1 MVKTINDMKN
11 NIKLIDIVCVV
22 LDSRIPD
29 SSKNDIVF
37 DIAKDKPVILVLN
50 KSDLADMSKL
60 NEKVNEYKKQGY
72 ETVLTNANNGQGIND
87 LVNKIL
93 EVGKKT
99 KYANKTSDEYKNI
112 NAIYR
117 VLVSGIP
124 NVGKSTII
132 NKLAGKKAANVGNKP
147 GVTRSKQ
154 WIRIDKN
161 IELLDTP
168 GILWPKL
175 DENNAGLKLACT
187 GNIKEE
193 ILDIEELALY
203 IINYL
208 RQNENY
214 LKMLKDRY
222 KITESIDE
230 LEDYEVFELIG
241 QKRGAYLKGKEIDY
255 NKTAKIILD
264 EFKAGT
270 IGKINLE

>member
-29 SSKNDIVF
+29 SSKNDIIF

-241 QKRGAYLKGKEIDY
+241 QKRGAYLKGTEIDY